1 MQLFGSDTI
10 IEAALALP
18 LPDRLEV
25 LNRLW
30 DSMPVESGSAFLDQ
44 ETLAELDRR
53 LAYEDAH
60 PDDYVSWEEVKANVP
75 RDA

>member
-1 MQLFGSDTI
+1 MELLGSDTI

-25 LNRLW
+25 LTRLW
-30 DSMPVESGSAFLDQ
+30 DSMPAESGSTFLDQ

-53 LAYEDAH
+53 IAYEDAN
-60 PDDYVSWEEVKANVP
+60 PDDYVSWVEVKANVP
-75 RDA
+75 RGA